1 MRALCPSVSRLLS
14 QFHLSS
20 VRRLYTV
27 FSWKKGMCG
36 FELLGAAQNL
46 PKRLSVS
53 ANHTSI
59 CSHLGWRLTQASFGS
74 GQRLG
79 WTYEI
84 VEDSKE
90 WAFSRKPVLF
100 LWFLHSAKSVLC
112 QAYPWPFPQ
121 DGVSKCTAVVLS
133 QASVA
138 SAASQLP
145 AQTTHNL
152 FLFSSACLCCYI
164 ANSFEY
170 RTLRSLKLA

>member
-1 MRALCPSVSRLLS
+1 
-14 QFHLSS
+14 
-20 VRRLYTV
+20 
-27 FSWKKGMCG
+27 MCG

-90 WAFSRKPVLF
+90 
-100 LWFLHSAKSVLC
+100 
-112 QAYPWPFPQ
+112 
-121 DGVSKCTAVVLS
+121 
-133 QASVA
+133 
-138 SAASQLP
+138 
-145 AQTTHNL
+145 
-152 FLFSSACLCCYI
+152 
-164 ANSFEY
+164 
-170 RTLRSLKLA
+170 